1 MVRKVLKSDRDES
14 SLEKLRAVGT
24 VVNQEQPQS
33 YRDKVV
39 LKPWGHEFLMFEN
52 AHVAI
57 WFLHI
62 KEDFATSMHCH
73 PSKRTSLIL
82 LSGRAFCN
90 TLNHRIFLD
99 CLDAAVFEKGVFHS
113 TKALS
118 PAGIDLIEVETPPLK
133 TDLVRL
139 NDGYGRQSFG
149 YEGLAEMRKSDLDRF
164 GYFHLEE
171 PAADIPSLRTEAEYE
186 IRVDTYRD
194 TRDFRER
201 FRPRSGEIL
210 CPCRGSI
217 EDGDGAVLL
226 ELGEARSAA
235 DMPAAA
241 LCRLPGELTLIS
253 SFRSQA

>member
-1 MVRKVLKSDRDES
+1 VVRKVLKSERDDA
-14 SLEKLRAVGT
+14 SLQKIRSVGA
-24 VVNQEQPQS
+24 VVNNEQPQS
-33 YRDKVV
+33 YRDRVV
-39 LKPWGHEFLMFEN
+39 LKPWGHEFLVFEN
-52 AHVAI
+52 PYVAI

-62 KEDFATSMHCH
+62 KEEFATSMHCH

-118 PAGIDLIEVETPPLK
+118 QGGIDLIEVETPPQK

-171 PAADIPSLRTEAEYE
+171 PETDAPSLRTEKHYE
-186 IRVDTYRD
+186 IRVDRYRE
-194 TRDFRER
+194 TSDFRER
-201 FRPRSGEIL
+201 FRPRPGEIV
-210 CPCRGSI
+210 CPCRGAI
-217 EDGDGAVLL
+217 EGGDGSLL
-226 ELGEARSAA
+226 LDIGEARTASE
-235 DMPAAA
+235 MPATDS
-241 LCRLPGELTLIS
+241 CRLPGPLTLIT
-253 SFRSQA
+253 SFRSPE

>member
-1 MVRKVLKSDRDES
+1 MVRKVQKSERDAS
-14 SLEKLRAVGT
+14 NLERLR
-24 VVNQEQPQS
+24 VVQPIFNHEQPQS

-39 LKPWGHEFLMFEN
+39 LKPWGHEFLIFEN
-52 AHVAI
+52 EHVAI

-62 KEDFATSMHCH
+62 KEEFATSMHCH

-90 TLNHRIFLD
+90 TLNHRIFMD

-118 PAGIDLIEVETPPLK
+118 SEGIDLIEVETPPQK

-139 NDGYGRQSFG
+139 NDGYGRQAFG
-149 YEGLAEMRKSDLDRF
+149 YEGLSEMRKSDLERF

-171 PAADIPSLRTEAEYE
+171 PDSTVPEQRIEKRYGM
-186 IRVDTYRD
+186 RVERYMDTSDYQA
-194 TRDFRER
+194 R
-201 FRPRSGEIL
+201 FKPKVGEIY

-217 EDGDGAVLL
+217 LDDAGIELI
-226 ELGEARSAA
+226 ELGEARNAVE
-235 DMPAAA
+235 MPDPAQ
-241 LCRLPGELTLIS
+241 CRLSGSLTLIS
-253 SFRSQA
+253 TYRCQE